1 MLGSCREVL
10 VAGSLRRV
18 GCPIALMLLIG
29 VSACTTAD
37 PRSAATPTVPYTSAT
52 GTAASPGSSGT
63 MLPRPGGKKR
73 AVVPQPDHVVV
84 VMLENEQRSS
94 IIGSTHAPYLNRL
107 AARGANLTHSYG
119 LTHPSQP
126 NYLALFSGSTQG
138 VTSDACPQRFP
149 KTENLGHQLRTA
161 GFSFAGYAESLPKVG
176 FTGCAS
182 GRYERKH
189 NPWVDFT
196 NLPASVN
203 RPFSSF
209 PRDYRKLPTVSFVSP
224 NMCHSMHDC
233 SVRTGDRWMK
243 KHLDRYAR
251 WATHHHSWLVITF
264 DENAGGTVNPI
275 PTIFV
280 GDHVHPGRYAQRINH
295 YTLLRT
301 IEHAFGLPALGH
313 AAEVSPLSKI

>member
-1 MLGSCREVL
+1 
-10 VAGSLRRV
+10 
-18 GCPIALMLLIG
+18 MLLIG

-52 GTAASPGSSGT
+52 GDGGEPRQPGHDAGTARRQETRGGATARSCCGCDVGERAALQAST
-63 MLPRPGGKKR
+63 Y
-73 AVVPQPDHVVV
+73 
-84 VMLENEQRSS
+84 
-94 IIGSTHAPYLNRL
+94 GSTHAPYLNRL

-138 VTSDACPQRFP
+138 VTSDTCPQRFP

-176 FTGCAS
+176 FTGCGS

-251 WATHHHSWLVITF
+251 WATHHHSWLASSPSTRTRAVQSTRYRRSLS
-264 DENAGGTVNPI
+264 AT
-275 PTIFV
+275 TST
-280 GDHVHPGRYAQRINH
+280 PGRYAQRINH

-313 AAEVSPLSKI
+313 AAEVSPLS